1 MASFTQPQ
9 FLSSLTPINKN
20 NFTPSLQYKSFTTS
34 KTSKIQSSN
43 AESSP
48 NSEQDPVKLAL
59 AKAKS
64 YKNSVKSG
72 VPAPKI
78 VQTPE
83 IGDEKDNFKQI
94 EDSDVEMDATL
105 AVDNAKQYQQSKI
118 LVENEKVAS
127 DAESGGD
134 SAGGKEI
141 PLSVKLALEKAK
153 EYKKKTG
160 DDNGGVA
167 DNQNLVSGLK
177 GGDERSGGD
186 KKSGKKD
193 ELKVSSTDFMGLGFA
208 DKKSGRGLPAGLIP
222 LSDPFPGGK
231 LPEVEIIVGDTSK
244 FGDKS
249 APQVE
254 ENDVDLYKPKV
265 STWGVFPRPN
275 NISKTFGGGRTLRPG
290 DALET
295 AEERAAKDERTMQL
309 LAAYKRQYGLNIDP
323 ELKSECEKALKDGDS
338 LMDLGKLKEAS
349 PFYERVMEKLPFK
362 SELHGLAA
370 LQWSICQD
378 SLNRSNEAR
387 LMYEKLQ
394 SHPSPKISK
403 KARQFAFGFQAMEM
417 MKVRSM
423 ARPSLSS
430 GYQSYFNAFI
440 QQKTNYPLKEAEAD
454 EGGLNQAIPYF
465 IFLASPI
472 LMVLLIAASRQ

>member
-64 YKNSVKSG
+64 NKNSVKSG

-167 DNQNLVSGLK
+167 DNQNLVSGTFF
-177 GGDERSGGD
+177 
-186 KKSGKKD
+186 
-193 ELKVSSTDFMGLGFA
+193 V
-208 DKKSGRGLPAGLIP
+208 AGL
-222 LSDPFPGGK
+222 
-231 LPEVEIIVGDTSK
+231 
-244 FGDKS
+244 
-249 APQVE
+249 
-254 ENDVDLYKPKV
+254 
-265 STWGVFPRPN
+265 
-275 NISKTFGGGRTLRPG
+275 
-290 DALET
+290 
-295 AEERAAKDERTMQL
+295 
-309 LAAYKRQYGLNIDP
+309 LN
-323 ELKSECEKALKDGDS
+323 
-338 LMDLGKLKEAS
+338 
-349 PFYERVMEKLPFK
+349 
-362 SELHGLAA
+362 
-370 LQWSICQD
+370 
-378 SLNRSNEAR
+378 
-387 LMYEKLQ
+387 
-394 SHPSPKISK
+394 
-403 KARQFAFGFQAMEM
+403 
-417 MKVRSM
+417 
-423 ARPSLSS
+423 
-430 GYQSYFNAFI
+430 
-440 QQKTNYPLKEAEAD
+440 
-454 EGGLNQAIPYF
+454 
-465 IFLASPI
+465 
-472 LMVLLIAASRQ
+472 